1 MKIIAAG
8 LFILF
13 PVLFLIPSFG
23 TVDLDEITTANQVYS
38 YINVKTNTISLV
50 LPFVYIGM
58 GIFSMKKQR
67 GSVYGDE

>member
-1 MKIIAAG
+1 MLHLRLYKIRQRENP
-8 LFILF
+8 LPFFI
-13 PVLFLIPSFG
+13 SFNLNE
-23 TVDLDEITTANQVYS
+23 TTTAVQLYAYLTAKANL
-38 YINVKTNTISLV
+38 ISLL